1 MITTYYWL
9 IGENPPCSCDVHVMW
24 HQHLLCHA
32 CLRFS
37 WRASALA
44 PQGQRRF
51 ACNCPWFAYSVAVKL
66 IDWLWPSGVSVRR
79 RRGVMGH
86 ALTVLCSFIFKKY
99 HMKNWKTKSK
109 KLLSLCRT
117 IFLVLLF
124 SQYARNVHF
133 PLPVYK
139 AKKGWTSYRLQVFK
153 MFPVSMLL

>member
-1 MITTYYWL
+1 MEGWL

-24 HQHLLCHA
+24 HQNLLCHT

-37 WRASALA
+37 CRASALA

-51 ACNCPWFAYSVAVKL
+51 ACNCPRFAYSLAVKL
-66 IDWLWPSGVSVRR
+66 IDWLWPSGVTVRCR
-79 RRGVMGH
+79 REVMSH

-99 HMKNWKTKSK
+99 HMGNWKTKSK
-109 KLLSLCRT
+109 KLLSVCRT